1 MSVNRISTRYA
12 KSLLDLAIEQN
23 SLDSTYNDI
32 NIFNQA
38 LQSRDL
44 VMMLKSPIITA
55 GKKAMVF
62 KSLFGD
68 KLSKLT
74 MSFFEIAIRK
84 GREVYLPEITQEFI
98 NQYKAHNKI
107 TTVTITSASPL
118 SEPTMKDITDK
129 LLQSDITMNKIDVQT
144 KIDPSLIGGFIVET
158 EDKRFDASVLRKL
171 ELFKKEFA
179 NK

>member
-12 KSLLDLAIEQN
+12 KSLLDLAIDQN
-23 SLDSTYNDI
+23 SLESTYSDI
-32 NIFNQA
+32 KIFMQA

-44 VMMLKSPIITA
+44 LMMLKSPIITA
-55 GKKAMVF
+55 AKKAMVF
-62 KSLFGD
+62 KSIFGD

-74 MSFFEIAIRK
+74 MSFFEIVIKK
-84 GREVYLPEITQEFI
+84 GREIYLPEISQEFI

-107 TTVTITSASPL
+107 TTVTITSAAPL
-118 SEPTMKDITDK
+118 SEPIMKDITDK
-129 LLQSDITMNKIDVQT
+129 LLQSNITMNKIDVQT
-144 KIDPSLIGGFIVET
+144 KIDPSIIGGFVVET
-158 EDKRFDASVLRKL
+158 GDKRYDASVLHKL